1 MACEAVS
8 LCTESSI
15 YTCGTIHKLPEGKT
29 APGGIELVADRWKLI
44 HSAPAGGIDN
54 VLTVDSSVDIR
65 FDNRHLVI
73 RGENTSAILHIRAA
87 VTRAMR
93 EHFFDL

>member
-1 MACEAVS
+1 MAEAVS

-15 YTCGTIHKLPEGKT
+15 YTCGTIKKLPEGKT